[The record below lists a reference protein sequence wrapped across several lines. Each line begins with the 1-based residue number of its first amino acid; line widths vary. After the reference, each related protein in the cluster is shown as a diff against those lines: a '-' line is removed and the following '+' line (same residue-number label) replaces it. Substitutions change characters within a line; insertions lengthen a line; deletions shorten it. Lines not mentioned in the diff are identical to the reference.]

1 MSSSPK
7 KRLGYVRVWKDVCS
21 YKQYNT
27 KIGFTEQFYL
37 KDCIGGGGSKMKRQ
51 NAQSLPTFRHLLHF
65 FTAAFV
71 THTTP
76 KRVANFLQQ
85 KMDSEKG
92 CQHGKVLNFGNP
104 T

>member
-1 MSSSPK
+1 
-7 KRLGYVRVWKDVCS
+7 
-21 YKQYNT
+21 
-27 KIGFTEQFYL
+27 
-37 KDCIGGGGSKMKRQ
+37 MKRQ

-104 T
+104 TQRDPILRTILFSPRSD

>member
-1 MSSSPK
+1 
-7 KRLGYVRVWKDVCS
+7 
-21 YKQYNT
+21 
-27 KIGFTEQFYL
+27 
-37 KDCIGGGGSKMKRQ
+37 MKRQ

-85 KMDSEKG
+85 KMDSEKDSNMEKYLILAIPHRG
-92 CQHGKVLNFGNP
+92 ILFEEQSHFHQGAINLVIRLGTGNCFNLCKQLS

>member
-1 MSSSPK
+1 MCDP
-7 KRLGYVRVWKDVCS
+7 

-27 KIGFTEQFYL
+27 RIRFTEEFHL
-37 KDCIGGGGSKMKRQ
+37 KDCIEGEGSEMKRQ
-51 NAQSLPTFRHLLHF
+51 NAQSLTTFRHLLHF

-71 THTTP
+71 THSTP
-76 KRVANFLQQ
+76 EGVANFLQQ
-85 KMDSEKG
+85 KMDSEKA